1 MTRVDIS
8 REERL
13 AKYDKL
19 IDGFLNV
26 FKLERLKKYNDAF
39 KKGEREERLEVA
51 HELYKNL
58 EEILIKIMPKSEP
71 EPA

>member
-1 MTRVDIS
+1 VDLS

-19 IDGFLNV
+19 IEGFLTV
-26 FKLERLKKYNDAF
+26 FKLDRLKKYNEAY
-39 KKGEREERLEVA
+39 KKGDHDEKAELA

-58 EEILIKIMPKSEP
+58 EEILIKIMPKPEP
-71 EPA
+71 EAL

>member
-19 IDGFLNV
+19 IDEFLTV
-26 FKLERLKKYNDAF
+26 FKLERLKRYKEAF
-39 KKGEREERLEVA
+39 SKGDTDEKAESS

-58 EEILIKIMPKSEP
+58 EEILIKIMPKAEP
-71 EPA
+71 